1 MLPVYRENQV
11 KKTELKNK
19 IYPVM
24 AFLIFIMVWEFAVRI
39 FNTPEYRIP
48 SPTAIMEEFAKSW
61 KILLGHTGVTLLETL
76 LGFIAGVAVAAGV
89 AILIDSSNMIERIFM
104 PFAVIS
110 QTIPLVALAP
120 LLAIW
125 FGFGILPKIILVI
138 LVVFFPVTVNL
149 VQGFKSIDS
158 NLHEMMLGLKA
169 TKWQIFTKLKV
180 PGSLPFF
187 FSGLKISAAYAVMG
201 AVISEW
207 TGASKGLGIYMTRA
221 MSSFKTAALFADI
234 IIISLLS
241 ILLFKAIGY
250 LERKFITWK

>member
-1 MLPVYRENQV
+1 M
-11 KKTELKNK
+11 
-19 IYPVM
+19 
-24 AFLIFIMVWEFAVRI
+24 IFIIIWEFAVRI
-39 FNTPEYRIP
+39 FNTPEYRLP
-48 SPTAIMEEFAKSW
+48 APTAIIEEFIKSW
-61 KILLGHTGVTLLETL
+61 EILLGHTGITFFETI
-76 LGFIAGVAVAAGV
+76 LGFIAGVLVAVAV
-89 AILIDSSNMIERIFM
+89 AVLIDSSDMVERIFM
-104 PFAVIS
+104 PFAVLS

-125 FGFGILPKIILVI
+125 FGFGILPKVILVI
-138 LVVFFPVTVNL
+138 LVVFFPVTVSL
-149 VQGFKSIDS
+149 VSGFKSIDKD
-158 NLHEMMLGLKA
+158 LCEMMVGMNA
-169 TKWQIFTKLKV
+169 SKWQIFIKLKV

-207 TGASKGLGIYMTRA
+207 TGASRGLGIYMTRA

-241 ILLFKAIGY
+241 ILLFKVIAY